1 MNLSLVQEQAIMA
14 RMALTVGAKEFDRL
28 FLGVEFAE
36 VDGDILYVLALDED
50 LATELEEKYA
60 THIATIASRILRRPI
75 DIVMVLPKQ
84 LTLQ

>member
-1 MNLSLVQEQAIMA
+1 MNLSLVQEQAITA
-14 RMALTVGAKEFDRL
+14 RMALIVGAKEFDRL
-28 FLGVEFAE
+28 FLGVEFVE
-36 VDGDILYVLALDED
+36 VDGDILYVLALNDD

-60 THIATIASRILRRPI
+60 THIATVASRVLKRPI

>member
-1 MNLSLVQEQAIMA
+1 MNLSLVQEHAIMA
-14 RMALTVGAKEFDRL
+14 RMALTVGADEFDRL
-28 FLGVEFAE
+28 FLGVEFVE
-36 VDGDILYVLALDED
+36 VDGDILYVLALDEE

-60 THIATIASRILRRPI
+60 THIAAISSEILKRPI

>member
-1 MNLSLVQEQAIMA
+1 MA
-14 RMALTVGAKEFDRL
+14 RMALTVGAEEFDRL

-50 LATELEEKYA
+50 LAAELEEKYA
-60 THIATIASRILRRPI
+60 THIATIASRILKRAV

>member
-1 MNLSLVQEQAIMA
+1 MNLSLVQEQAITA
-14 RMALTVGAKEFDRL
+14 RMALIVGAKEFDRL
-28 FLGVEFAE
+28 FLGVEFVE
-36 VDGDILYVLALDED
+36 VDGDILYVLALTED

-60 THIATIASRILRRPI
+60 THIATVSSRVLRRPI

>member
-1 MNLSLVQEQAIMA
+1 MA
-14 RMALTVGAKEFDRL
+14 RMALTVGADEFDRL
-28 FLGVEFAE
+28 FLGVEFVE
-36 VDGDILYVLALDED
+36 VDGDILYVLAVDEE

-60 THIATIASRILRRPI
+60 THIAAISSHILRRPI

>member
-1 MNLSLVQEQAIMA
+1 MA
-14 RMALTVGAKEFDRL
+14 RMALTVGADEFDRL
-28 FLGVEFAE
+28 FLGVEFIE
-36 VDGDILYVLALDED
+36 VDGDILYVLALDEE

-60 THIATIASRILRRPI
+60 THIAAISSQILKRPI

>member
-1 MNLSLVQEQAIMA
+1 MA
-14 RMALTVGAKEFDRL
+14 RIALTVGADEFDRL

-36 VDGDILYVLALDED
+36 VDGDILYVLALNED
-50 LATELEEKYA
+50 SANELEEKYA
-60 THIATIASRILRRPI
+60 THIAAIASHILKRPI

>member
-1 MNLSLVQEQAIMA
+1 MNLSLVQEQAITA
-14 RMALTVGAKEFDRL
+14 RMALIVGAKEFDRL
-28 FLGVEFAE
+28 FLGVEFVE
-36 VDGDILYVLALDED
+36 VDGDILYVLALNDD

-60 THIATIASRILRRPI
+60 THIATVAARVLNRPI

>member
-14 RMALTVGAKEFDRL
+14 RMALIVGGSEFDRL

-36 VDGDILYVLALDED
+36 VDGDILYVLALNED
-50 LATELEEKYA
+50 LAIELEEKYG
-60 THIATIASRILRRPI
+60 THIAAIASQILKRPI

>member
-1 MNLSLVQEQAIMA
+1 MA
-14 RMALTVGAKEFDRL
+14 RMALTVGADEFDRL

-36 VDGDILYVLALDED
+36 VDGDILYVLALNED
-50 LATELEEKYA
+50 LATELEEKYGA
-60 THIATIASRILRRPI
+60 HIAAIASRILKRPI

>member
-1 MNLSLVQEQAIMA
+1 MA
-14 RMALTVGAKEFDRL
+14 RIALTVGAKEFDRL

-36 VDGDILYVLALDED
+36 VDGDILYALALDED
-50 LATELEEKYA
+50 LAAELEEKYA
-60 THIATIASRILRRPI
+60 THIASIASHILKRPI